1 MATTQQLLNKYDID
15 LDNIP
20 NHIAIIMDGNGR
32 WAKKN
37 NLQIK
42 EGHARGV
49 SALKEIVKESVN
61 QNIESLTVYAF
72 STENWKRPKSEVKAI
87 NNLIV
92 NSINNELD
100 ELIEQNVKVR
110 FFGDYSNF
118 GKKTYEKIKFAEEK
132 SFSNKPKLR
141 LNVALGYGGKM
152 DIINIAR
159 EVSRL
164 KIKASD
170 INDHIINELSQVPEP
185 SIELL
190 IRTGGDTRISNFLLY
205 QIAYSEIHFVRKL
218 WPDYSK
224 KDFKRNINK
233 YFNSERRFGE
243 RT

>member
-1 MATTQQLLNKYDID
+1 MNLKN
-15 LDNIP
+15 
-20 NHIAIIMDGNGR
+20 IAIIMDGNGR

-72 STENWKRPKSEVKAI
+72 STENWKRSKSEVKAI

-92 NSINNELD
+92 YSINNELD
-100 ELIEQNVKVR
+100 ELIEQKVKVR

-170 INDHIINELSQVPEP
+170 INDRTINELSQVPE
-185 SIELL
+185 SNIDLL

-205 QIAYSEIHFVRKL
+205 QIAYSEIHFVKKL

-224 KDFKRNINK
+224 QDFKRNINK

>member
-1 MATTQQLLNKYDID
+1 MNLKN
-15 LDNIP
+15 
-20 NHIAIIMDGNGR
+20 IAIIMDGNGR

-100 ELIEQNVKVR
+100 ELIEQKVKVR
-110 FFGDYSNF
+110 FFGEYSDF
-118 GKKTYEKIKFAEEK
+118 GKKTYKKIKFAEEK
-132 SFSNKPKLR
+132 SFINKPKLR

-170 INDHIINELSQVPEP
+170 INDHTINELSQVPEP
-185 SIELL
+185 SIDLL

-205 QIAYSEIHFVRKL
+205 QIAYSEIHFVKKL

-224 KDFKRNINK
+224 QDFKRNINK

>member
-1 MATTQQLLNKYDID
+1 MNLKN
-15 LDNIP
+15 
-20 NHIAIIMDGNGR
+20 IAIIMDGNGR

-49 SALKEIVKESVN
+49 LALKEIVKEAAN

-100 ELIEQNVKVR
+100 ELIEQKVKVR

-141 LNVALGYGGKM
+141 LNIALGYGGKM

-170 INDHIINELSQVPEP
+170 INDHTINELSQVPES
-185 SIELL
+185 SIDLL

-205 QIAYSEIHFVRKL
+205 QIAYSEIHFVKKL

>member
-1 MATTQQLLNKYDID
+1 MNLKN
-15 LDNIP
+15 
-20 NHIAIIMDGNGR
+20 IAIIMDGNGR

-100 ELIEQNVKVR
+100 ELIEQKVKIR

-159 EVSRL
+159 EVSRM
-164 KIKASD
+164 KINSSD
-170 INDHIINELSQVPEP
+170 IDEHTISELSQVPES
-185 SIELL
+185 SIDLL

-205 QIAYSEIHFVRKL
+205 QIAYSEIHFVKKL

-224 KDFKRNINK
+224 QDFKRNINK

>member
-1 MATTQQLLNKYDID
+1 MNLKN
-15 LDNIP
+15 
-20 NHIAIIMDGNGR
+20 IAIIMDGNGR

-42 EGHARGV
+42 EGHAKGV
-49 SALKEIVKESVN
+49 SVLKEIVKESAN

-72 STENWKRPKSEVKAI
+72 STENWKRPKSEVKSI

-92 NSINNELD
+92 NSIKNELD
-100 ELIEQNVKVR
+100 ELIEQNVRIR
-110 FFGDYSNF
+110 FFGDYREF
-118 GKKTYEKIKFAEEK
+118 GKKTFEKIKFAEEK
-132 SFSNKPKLR
+132 SSINKPKLR

-152 DIINIAR
+152 DIINIAK
-159 EVSRL
+159 EVSRM

-170 INDHIINELSQVPEP
+170 IDDNIISELSQVPES
-185 SIELL
+185 SIDLL

-205 QIAYSEIHFVRKL
+205 QIAYSEIHFVKKL

-224 KDFKRNINK
+224 RDFKRNIKK

-243 RT
+243 RS

>member
-1 MATTQQLLNKYDID
+1 MNLKN
-15 LDNIP
+15 
-20 NHIAIIMDGNGR
+20 IAIIMDGNGR

-164 KIKASD
+164 KIKASNID
-170 INDHIINELSQVPEP
+170 EHTISELSQVPE
-185 SIELL
+185 SNIDLL

-205 QIAYSEIHFVRKL
+205 QIAYSEIHFVRLLKTG
-218 WPDYSK
+218 
-224 KDFKRNINK
+224 F
-233 YFNSERRFGE
+233 
-243 RT
+243 

>member
-1 MATTQQLLNKYDID
+1 MNLKN
-15 LDNIP
+15 
-20 NHIAIIMDGNGR
+20 IAIIMDGNGR

-42 EGHARGV
+42 EGHVRGV

-141 LNVALGYGGKM
+141 LNIALGYGGKM

-170 INDHIINELSQVPEP
+170 INDHTINELSQVPEP
-185 SIELL
+185 SIDLL

-205 QIAYSEIHFVRKL
+205 QIAYSEIHFVKKL
-218 WPDYSK
+218 ARLLK
-224 KDFKRNINK
+224 TGF
-233 YFNSERRFGE
+233 
-243 RT
+243 

>member
-1 MATTQQLLNKYDID
+1 MNLKN
-15 LDNIP
+15 
-20 NHIAIIMDGNGR
+20 IAIIMDGNGR

-100 ELIEQNVKVR
+100 ELIEQKVKVR

-141 LNVALGYGGKM
+141 LNIALGYGGKM

-170 INDHIINELSQVPEP
+170 INDHTINELSQVPES
-185 SIELL
+185 SIDLL

-205 QIAYSEIHFVRKL
+205 QIAYSEIHFVKKL

-224 KDFKRNINK
+224 QDFKRNINK

>member
-1 MATTQQLLNKYDID
+1 MNLKN
-15 LDNIP
+15 
-20 NHIAIIMDGNGR
+20 IAIIMDGNGR

-49 SALKEIVKESVN
+49 SALKEIVEESVN

-100 ELIEQNVKVR
+100 ELIEQKVKVR
-110 FFGDYSNF
+110 FFGDYSDF

-132 SFSNKPKLR
+132 SFINKPKLR

-170 INDHIINELSQVPEP
+170 INDHTINELSQVPE
-185 SIELL
+185 SNIDLL

-205 QIAYSEIHFVRKL
+205 QIAYSEIHFVKKL

-224 KDFKRNINK
+224 QDFKRNINK

>member
-1 MATTQQLLNKYDID
+1 MNLKN
-15 LDNIP
+15 
-20 NHIAIIMDGNGR
+20 IAIIMDGNGR

-49 SALKEIVKESVN
+49 SVLKEIVKESVN

-92 NSINNELD
+92 NSINNDLD
-100 ELIEQNVKVR
+100 ELIEQKVKVR

-132 SFSNKPKLR
+132 SYSNKPKLR

-170 INDHIINELSQVPEP
+170 INDRTINELSQVPEP
-185 SIELL
+185 SIDLL

>member
-1 MATTQQLLNKYDID
+1 MNLKN
-15 LDNIP
+15 
-20 NHIAIIMDGNGR
+20 IAIIMDGNGR

-100 ELIEQNVKVR
+100 DLIEQNVKVR

-141 LNVALGYGGKM
+141 LNIALGYGGKM

-170 INDHIINELSQVPEP
+170 INDHTINELSQVPEP
-185 SIELL
+185 SIDLL

-224 KDFKRNINK
+224 QDFKRNINK

>member
-1 MATTQQLLNKYDID
+1 MNLKN
-15 LDNIP
+15 
-20 NHIAIIMDGNGR
+20 IAIIMDGNGR

-100 ELIEQNVKVR
+100 ELIEQKVKIR

-152 DIINIAR
+152 DIIKIAR

-170 INDHIINELSQVPEP
+170 INDHTINELSQVPES
-185 SIELL
+185 SIDLL

-224 KDFKRNINK
+224 QDFKRNINK

>member
-1 MATTQQLLNKYDID
+1 MNLKNV
-15 LDNIP
+15 
-20 NHIAIIMDGNGR
+20 AIIMDGNGR

-49 SALKEIVKESVN
+49 LALKEIVKESVN

-72 STENWKRPKSEVKAI
+72 STENWQRPKSEVKAI

-100 ELIEQNVKVR
+100 ELIEQKVKVR

-118 GKKTYEKIKFAEEK
+118 GKKTFEKIEFAHEK
-132 SFSNKPKLR
+132 SSINKPKLR

-152 DIINIAR
+152 DIINIAK

-164 KIKASD
+164 KIKTSD
-170 INDHIINELSQVPEP
+170 INDNTISELSQVPE
-185 SIELL
+185 SNIDLL

-205 QIAYSEIHFVRKL
+205 QIAYSEIHFVKKL

-224 KDFKRNINK
+224 LDFKRNINK

-243 RT
+243 RS

>member
-1 MATTQQLLNKYDID
+1 MILKN
-15 LDNIP
+15 
-20 NHIAIIMDGNGR
+20 IAIIMDGNGR

-87 NNLIV
+87 NNLII
-92 NSINNELD
+92 NSIKNELG
-100 ELIEQNVKVR
+100 ELIEQKVKVK
-110 FFGDYSNF
+110 FFGDYSHF
-118 GKKTYEKIKFAEEK
+118 GKKTNEKIKFAEEE
-132 SFSNKPKLR
+132 SFTNKPKLR
-141 LNVALGYGGKM
+141 LNIALGYGGKM
-152 DIINIAR
+152 DIVNIAK

-170 INDHIINELSQVPEP
+170 INDLTISELSQVPE
-185 SIELL
+185 SNIDLL

-205 QIAYSEIHFVRKL
+205 QIAYSEIHFVKKL
-218 WPDYSK
+218 WPDYTK
-224 KDFKRNINK
+224 QDFKRSINK

>member
-1 MATTQQLLNKYDID
+1 MNLKN
-15 LDNIP
+15 
-20 NHIAIIMDGNGR
+20 IAIIMDGNGR

-100 ELIEQNVKVR
+100 ELIEQKVKIR

-141 LNVALGYGGKM
+141 LNIALGYGGKM

-170 INDHIINELSQVPEP
+170 INDYTINELSQVPEP
-185 SIELL
+185 SIDLL

>member
-1 MATTQQLLNKYDID
+1 MNLKN
-15 LDNIP
+15 
-20 NHIAIIMDGNGR
+20 IAIIMDGNGR

-141 LNVALGYGGKM
+141 LNIALGYGGKM

-170 INDHIINELSQVPEP
+170 INDHIINELSQVPES
-185 SIELL
+185 SIDLL

>member
-1 MATTQQLLNKYDID
+1 MNLKN
-15 LDNIP
+15 
-20 NHIAIIMDGNGR
+20 IAIIMDGNGR

-141 LNVALGYGGKM
+141 LNIALGYGGKM

-170 INDHIINELSQVPEP
+170 INDHTINELSQVPE
-185 SIELL
+185 SNIDLL

-205 QIAYSEIHFVRKL
+205 QIAYSEIHFVKKL

>member
-1 MATTQQLLNKYDID
+1 MNLKN
-15 LDNIP
+15 
-20 NHIAIIMDGNGR
+20 IAIIMDGNGR

-87 NNLIV
+87 NNLII

-100 ELIEQNVKVR
+100 ELIEQQVKVR

-170 INDHIINELSQVPEP
+170 INDHTINELSQVPE
-185 SIELL
+185 SNIDLL

>member
-1 MATTQQLLNKYDID
+1 MNLKN
-15 LDNIP
+15 
-20 NHIAIIMDGNGR
+20 IAIIMDGNGR

-100 ELIEQNVKVR
+100 ELIEQKVKIR

-132 SFSNKPKLR
+132 SFINKPKLR

-170 INDHIINELSQVPEP
+170 INDHTINELSQAPE
-185 SIELL
+185 SNIDLL

-205 QIAYSEIHFVRKL
+205 QIAYSEIHFEKKL

-224 KDFKRNINK
+224 HDFKRNINK

>member
-1 MATTQQLLNKYDID
+1 MNLKN
-15 LDNIP
+15 
-20 NHIAIIMDGNGR
+20 IAIIMDGNGR

-170 INDHIINELSQVPEP
+170 INDNTINELSQVPE
-185 SIELL
+185 SNIDLL

-224 KDFKRNINK
+224 QDFKRNINK

>member
-1 MATTQQLLNKYDID
+1 MNLKN
-15 LDNIP
+15 
-20 NHIAIIMDGNGR
+20 IAIIMDGNGR

-100 ELIEQNVKVR
+100 ELIEQKVKVR

-170 INDHIINELSQVPEP
+170 INDYTISKLSQVPEA
-185 SIELL
+185 SIDLL

-205 QIAYSEIHFVRKL
+205 QIAYSEIHFVKKL

-224 KDFKRNINK
+224 HDFKKNINK

>member
-1 MATTQQLLNKYDID
+1 MNLKN
-15 LDNIP
+15 
-20 NHIAIIMDGNGR
+20 IAIIMDGNGR

-37 NLQIK
+37 NLQIR

-100 ELIEQNVKVR
+100 ELIEQKVKVR

-141 LNVALGYGGKM
+141 LNIALGYGGKM

-170 INDHIINELSQVPEP
+170 INDHTINELSQVPEP
-185 SIELL
+185 SIDLL

-205 QIAYSEIHFVRKL
+205 QIAYSEIHFVKKL

-224 KDFKRNINK
+224 QDFKRNINK

>member
-1 MATTQQLLNKYDID
+1 MNLKN
-15 LDNIP
+15 
-20 NHIAIIMDGNGR
+20 IAIIMDGNGR

-100 ELIEQNVKVR
+100 ELIEQKVKIR

-118 GKKTYEKIKFAEEK
+118 GKKTYEKIKLAEEK

-170 INDHIINELSQVPEP
+170 INDYTINELSQVPEP
-185 SIELL
+185 SIDLL

-205 QIAYSEIHFVRKL
+205 QIAYSEIHFVKKL

-224 KDFKRNINK
+224 QDFKRNINK

>member
-1 MATTQQLLNKYDID
+1 MNLKNV
-15 LDNIP
+15 
-20 NHIAIIMDGNGR
+20 AIIMDGNGR

-42 EGHARGV
+42 EGHERGV
-49 SALKEIVKESVN
+49 LALKEIVKESVN

-72 STENWKRPKSEVKAI
+72 STENWQRPKSEVKAI

-100 ELIEQNVKVR
+100 ELIEQKVKVR
-110 FFGDYSNF
+110 FFGDYPNF
-118 GKKTYEKIKFAEEK
+118 GKKTFEKIEFAHEK
-132 SFSNKPKLR
+132 SSINKPKLR

-152 DIINIAR
+152 DIINIAK

-164 KIKASD
+164 KIKTSD
-170 INDHIINELSQVPEP
+170 INDNTISELSQVPE
-185 SIELL
+185 SNIDLL

-205 QIAYSEIHFVRKL
+205 QIAYSEIHFVKKL

-224 KDFKRNINK
+224 LDFKRNINK

-243 RT
+243 RS

>member
-1 MATTQQLLNKYDID
+1 MNLKN
-15 LDNIP
+15 
-20 NHIAIIMDGNGR
+20 IAIIMDGNGR

-87 NNLIV
+87 NNLIF

-152 DIINIAR
+152 DIIKIAR

-170 INDHIINELSQVPEP
+170 INDHTINELSQVPES
-185 SIELL
+185 SIDLL

-205 QIAYSEIHFVRKL
+205 QIAYSEIHFVKKL

-224 KDFKRNINK
+224 QDFKRNINK

>member
-1 MATTQQLLNKYDID
+1 MNLKN
-15 LDNIP
+15 
-20 NHIAIIMDGNGR
+20 IAIIMDGNGR

-49 SALKEIVKESVN
+49 LALKEIVKESVN
-61 QNIESLTVYAF
+61 QNIESLTVFAF

-100 ELIEQNVKVR
+100 ELIEQKVKVR

-118 GKKTYEKIKFAEEK
+118 GKKTFEKIEFAHEK
-132 SFSNKPKLR
+132 SLINKPKLR

-152 DIINIAR
+152 DIINIAK

-164 KIKASD
+164 KIKTSD
-170 INDHIINELSQVPEP
+170 INDNTISELSQVPE
-185 SIELL
+185 SNIDLL

-205 QIAYSEIHFVRKL
+205 QIAYSEIHFVKKL

-224 KDFKRNINK
+224 LDFKRNINK
-233 YFNSERRFGE
+233 YFDSERRFGE

>member
-1 MATTQQLLNKYDID
+1 MNLKN
-15 LDNIP
+15 
-20 NHIAIIMDGNGR
+20 IAIIMDGNGR

-37 NLQIK
+37 NLQIR

-100 ELIEQNVKVR
+100 ELIEQKVKVR

-141 LNVALGYGGKM
+141 LNIALGYGGKM

-170 INDHIINELSQVPEP
+170 INDHTINELSQVPES
-185 SIELL
+185 SIDLL

-205 QIAYSEIHFVRKL
+205 QIAYSEIHFVKKL

-224 KDFKRNINK
+224 QDFKRNINK

>member
-1 MATTQQLLNKYDID
+1 MNLKN
-15 LDNIP
+15 
-20 NHIAIIMDGNGR
+20 IAIIMDGNGR

-49 SALKEIVKESVN
+49 LALKEIVKESVN

-100 ELIEQNVKVR
+100 ELIEQKVKVR

-141 LNVALGYGGKM
+141 LNIALGYGGKM

-170 INDHIINELSQVPEP
+170 INDHIINELSQVPES
-185 SIELL
+185 SIDLL

>member
-1 MATTQQLLNKYDID
+1 MNLKNV
-15 LDNIP
+15 
-20 NHIAIIMDGNGR
+20 AIIMDGNGR

-49 SALKEIVKESVN
+49 LALKEIVKESVN

-92 NSINNELD
+92 NSINNEFD
-100 ELIEQNVKVR
+100 ELIEQKVKVR

-118 GKKTYEKIKFAEEK
+118 GKKTFEKIEFAHEK
-132 SFSNKPKLR
+132 SSINKPKLR

-152 DIINIAR
+152 DIINIAK

-164 KIKASD
+164 KIKTSD
-170 INDHIINELSQVPEP
+170 INDNTISELSQVPE
-185 SIELL
+185 SNIDLL

-205 QIAYSEIHFVRKL
+205 QIAYSEIHFVKKL

-224 KDFKRNINK
+224 LDFKRNINK

-243 RT
+243 RS

>member
-1 MATTQQLLNKYDID
+1 MNLKN
-15 LDNIP
+15 
-20 NHIAIIMDGNGR
+20 IAIIMDGNGR

-72 STENWKRPKSEVKAI
+72 STENWKRPRSEVKAI

-100 ELIEQNVKVR
+100 ELIEQKVKVR

-170 INDHIINELSQVPEP
+170 INDHTINELSQVPES
-185 SIELL
+185 SIDLL

-224 KDFKRNINK
+224 QDFKRNINK

>member
-1 MATTQQLLNKYDID
+1 MNLKN
-15 LDNIP
+15 
-20 NHIAIIMDGNGR
+20 IAIIMDGNGR

-100 ELIEQNVKVR
+100 ELIEQKVKVR

-170 INDHIINELSQVPEP
+170 INDHTINELSQVPE
-185 SIELL
+185 SNIDLL
-190 IRTGGDTRISNFLLY
+190 IRTGGDSRISNFLLY
-205 QIAYSEIHFVRKL
+205 QIAYSEIHFVKKL

-224 KDFKRNINK
+224 QDFKRNINK
-233 YFNSERRFGE
+233 YFKSERRFGE

>member
-1 MATTQQLLNKYDID
+1 MNLKN
-15 LDNIP
+15 
-20 NHIAIIMDGNGR
+20 IAIIMDGNGR

-49 SALKEIVKESVN
+49 SALKEIVNESVN

-92 NSINNELD
+92 SSIKNELD
-100 ELIEQNVKVR
+100 ELIEQKVKVR

-118 GKKTYEKIKFAEEK
+118 GKKTYEKIKFAEEE
-132 SFSNKPKLR
+132 SFTNKPKLR
-141 LNVALGYGGKM
+141 LNIALGYGGKM
-152 DIINIAR
+152 DIINIAK

-164 KIKASD
+164 KIEASD
-170 INDHIINELSQVPEP
+170 INEYTINKLSLVPE
-185 SIELL
+185 SNIDLL

-205 QIAYSEIHFVRKL
+205 QIAYSEIHFVKKL

-224 KDFKRNINK
+224 QDFKRNINK

>member
-1 MATTQQLLNKYDID
+1 MNLKN
-15 LDNIP
+15 
-20 NHIAIIMDGNGR
+20 IAIIMDGTGR

-100 ELIEQNVKVR
+100 ELIEQKVKVR

-118 GKKTYEKIKFAEEK
+118 GKKTYKKIKFAEEK

-159 EVSRL
+159 EVSRM
-164 KIKASD
+164 KINSSD
-170 INDHIINELSQVPEP
+170 IDEHTISELSQVPES
-185 SIELL
+185 SIDLL

-224 KDFKRNINK
+224 QDFKRNINK

>member
-1 MATTQQLLNKYDID
+1 MNLKN
-15 LDNIP
+15 
-20 NHIAIIMDGNGR
+20 IAIIMDGNGR

-100 ELIEQNVKVR
+100 ELIEQKVKVR

-152 DIINIAR
+152 DMINIAR

-170 INDHIINELSQVPEP
+170 INDRTINELSQVPES
-185 SIELL
+185 SIDLL

-205 QIAYSEIHFVRKL
+205 QIAYSEIHFVKKL

-224 KDFKRNINK
+224 QDFKRNINK

>member
-1 MATTQQLLNKYDID
+1 MNLKN
-15 LDNIP
+15 
-20 NHIAIIMDGNGR
+20 IAIIMDGNGR

-49 SALKEIVKESVN
+49 SSLKEIVKESVN

-141 LNVALGYGGKM
+141 LNIALGYGGKM

-170 INDHIINELSQVPEP
+170 INDHTINELSQVPEP
-185 SIELL
+185 SIDLL

>member
-1 MATTQQLLNKYDID
+1 MNLKN
-15 LDNIP
+15 
-20 NHIAIIMDGNGR
+20 IAIIMDGNGR

-100 ELIEQNVKVR
+100 ELIEQKVKVR

-132 SFSNKPKLR
+132 SFINKPKLR

-170 INDHIINELSQVPEP
+170 INDHTINELSQVPEP
-185 SIELL
+185 SIDLL

-224 KDFKRNINK
+224 QDFKRNINK

>member
-1 MATTQQLLNKYDID
+1 MNLKN
-15 LDNIP
+15 
-20 NHIAIIMDGNGR
+20 IAIIMDGNGR

-92 NSINNELD
+92 NSINNEMD
-100 ELIEQNVKVR
+100 ELIEQKVKVR

-118 GKKTYEKIKFAEEK
+118 GKKTYEKIKFAEQQ
-132 SFSNKPKLR
+132 SFRNKPKLR

-170 INDHIINELSQVPEP
+170 INDHTINELSQVPEP
-185 SIELL
+185 SIDLL

-205 QIAYSEIHFVRKL
+205 QIAYSEIHFVKKL

-224 KDFKRNINK
+224 KDFKRNIDK

>member
-1 MATTQQLLNKYDID
+1 MNLKN
-15 LDNIP
+15 
-20 NHIAIIMDGNGR
+20 IAIIMDGNGR

-42 EGHARGV
+42 EGHAKGV
-49 SALKEIVKESVN
+49 LALKEIVKESVN
-61 QNIESLTVYAF
+61 QNIESLTVFAF

-100 ELIEQNVKVR
+100 ELIEQKVKVK

-118 GKKTYEKIKFAEEK
+118 GKKTFEKIEFAHEK
-132 SFSNKPKLR
+132 SLIDKPKLR

-170 INDHIINELSQVPEP
+170 INDHTISELSQVPEE
-185 SIELL
+185 SIDLL

-205 QIAYSEIHFVRKL
+205 QIAYSEIHFVKKL

-224 KDFKRNINK
+224 QDFKRNINK

>member
-1 MATTQQLLNKYDID
+1 MNLKNV
-15 LDNIP
+15 
-20 NHIAIIMDGNGR
+20 AIIMDGNGR

-49 SALKEIVKESVN
+49 LALKEIVKESVN

-72 STENWKRPKSEVKAI
+72 SSENWKRPKSEVKAI

-100 ELIEQNVKVR
+100 ELIEQKVKVR

-118 GKKTYEKIKFAEEK
+118 GKKTFEKIEFAHEK
-132 SFSNKPKLR
+132 SSINKPKLR

-152 DIINIAR
+152 DIINIAK

-164 KIKASD
+164 KIKTSD
-170 INDHIINELSQVPEP
+170 INDNTISELSQVPE
-185 SIELL
+185 SNIDLL

-205 QIAYSEIHFVRKL
+205 QIAYSEIHFVKKL

-224 KDFKRNINK
+224 LDFKRNIKK

-243 RT
+243 RS